1 MTFNL
6 VTFMFVLLQLC
17 YVISVLW
24 LFIIYTIDKSALFMC
39 YLKCQE

>member
-6 VTFMFVLLQLC
+6 VTFTFVLLQLC